1 MIDFTQTYRKTQAN
15 GASKIGLVIALYEA
29 IVADLAGAVAAI
41 REGNVEKR
49 SAELQHALTVLGY
62 LQGTLN
68 REQGGGPAQELERFY
83 SVMRAKVMEGHM
95 KASAPILDSV
105 IGHMSEICDAWRQ
118 VDDQIRKEAVTPS
131 ESNVSSA
138 SWTA

>member
-15 GASKIGLVIALYEA
+15 GASKIGFVVALYEA
-29 IVADLAGAVAAI
+29 IIADLAGAVAAI
-41 REGNVEKR
+41 REGDIERR

-68 REQGGGPAQELERFY
+68 HEQGAGPAQELDRFY
-83 SVMRAKVMEGHM
+83 SVMRARVMEGHM
-95 KASAPILDSV
+95 RASAPILDSV
-105 IGHMSEICDAWRQ
+105 IGHVTEICDAWRQ
-118 VDDQIRKEAVTPS
+118 VDEQMRKEAAAPA
-131 ESNVSSA
+131 ESSVSSA

>member
-15 GASKIGLVIALYEA
+15 GASKIGFVVALYET
-29 IVADLAGAVAAI
+29 IIADLAGAVAAI
-41 REGNVEKR
+41 REGNIEKR

-68 REQGGGPAQELERFY
+68 REQGGSAALELDRFY
-83 SVMRAKVMEGHM
+83 SVMRARVMEGHIS
-95 KASAPILDSV
+95 ASAPILDSV
-105 IGHMSEICDAWRQ
+105 IGHVSDICDAWRQ
-118 VDDQIRKEAVTPS
+118 VDDQMRREVVVPD
-131 ESNVSSA
+131 ESGVSST

>member
-29 IVADLAGAVAAI
+29 IVADFAAAVAAI
-41 REGNVEKR
+41 REGDIEKR

-68 REQGGGPAQELERFY
+68 HEQGGGPAQEL
-83 SVMRAKVMEGHM
+83 
-95 KASAPILDSV
+95 
-105 IGHMSEICDAWRQ
+105 
-118 VDDQIRKEAVTPS
+118 DDFIR
-131 ESNVSSA
+131 
-138 SWTA
+138 

>member
-1 MIDFTQTYRKTQAN
+1 MGPPRSD
-15 GASKIGLVIALYEA
+15 VVALYET
-29 IVADLAGAVAAI
+29 IIADLAVAVAAI
-41 REGNVEKR
+41 REGDIERR

-68 REQGGGPAQELERFY
+68 HKQGGSPAQELDRFY
-83 SVMRAKVMEGHM
+83 SVMRARLMEGHM

-105 IGHMSEICDAWRQ
+105 IGHVTEICDAWRQ
-118 VDDQIRKEAVTPS
+118 VDEQMRKEAAAPA
-131 ESNVSSA
+131 EARVSSE